1 MSMKR
6 SWNLGAGAIALAVV
20 LAGCQGKP
28 VQGGAASGGE
38 VVAEVN
44 RTKITI
50 EEFNKEVEKVPP
62 MIRPMFNTEKGRKD
76 FLDDLILREL
86 VMQEA
91 RKQGLEQDAD
101 YQRKVADF
109 KRGALLEMVLRR
121 EVEEK
126 TKVGDEE
133 VKKHFES
140 HRAEFKTG
148 EEVRASHILVKTE
161 EEARKAQEK
170 LAQGADFGSV
180 AKESSLDPGS
190 KGKGG
195 DLGFFS
201 RGDMVPEFEQ
211 AAFSLPVGKV
221 SSPIKTQFG
230 YHLIKVTK
238 KKEGKQQEYEDV
250 SAHLR
255 QRLLREKQKA
265 AFDSWVGGLKA
276 AAKITVHEGEL
287 NKGIEK
293 SAAEA
298 PEGAGA
304 AGKGTPDK
312 TPAGKKETAE
322 KPAGK

>member
-1 MSMKR
+1 MSMKL
-6 SWNLGAGAIALAVV
+6 SWNLGAGAIAVAVV
-20 LAGCQGKP
+20 LAGCQGKTP
-28 VQGGAASGGE
+28 PGGAASGGE

-44 RTKITI
+44 RTKITLD
-50 EEFNKEVEKVPP
+50 EFNKEVEKVPP

-76 FLDDLILREL
+76 FLDDLILREVVL
-86 VMQEA
+86 QEA

-126 TKVGDEE
+126 TKVGDED

-161 EEARKAQEK
+161 EEARKAQER

-180 AKESSLDPGS
+180 AKELSLDPGS

-201 RGDMVPEFEQ
+201 RGQMVPEFEA
-211 AAFSLPVGKV
+211 AAFSLAAGKV
-221 SSPIKTQFG
+221 SSPVKTQFG

-238 KKEGKQQEYEDV
+238 KKEGKPQEYEEV
-250 SAHLR
+250 APHLR

-265 AFDSWVGGLKA
+265 AFDSWVAGLKT
-276 AAKITVHEGEL
+276 AAKITVHETVL
-287 NKGIEK
+287 AKGTEK
-293 SAAEA
+293 GPNEASA
-298 PEGAGA
+298 GAGP
-304 AGKGTPDK
+304 AGKGAPDK
-312 TPAGKKETAE
+312 AAEGKKGSTD